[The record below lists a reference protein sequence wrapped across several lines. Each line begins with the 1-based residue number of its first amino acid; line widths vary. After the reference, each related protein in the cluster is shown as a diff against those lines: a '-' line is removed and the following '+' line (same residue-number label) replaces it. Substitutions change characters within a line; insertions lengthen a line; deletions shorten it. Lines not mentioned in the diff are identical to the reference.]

1 MSKIENNL
9 LEEIKDLEET
19 IKELKSIGRDRIIDA
34 TDEIK
39 EAQEKIEELKAL
51 SP

>member
-39 EAQEKIEELKAL
+39 KHKKR
-51 SP
+51 